1 MSILECK
8 ALTKR
13 YGGKSALEGVELS
26 IEPGR
31 IVGLLGPNGSGKTTL
46 IKLANGLLTPTS
58 GEILIDG
65 KAPSPET
72 KAIVS
77 YLPDRNALPDWMT
90 VAQTVDYY
98 ADFYADFRRD
108 AAQEMLARLGLDA
121 SARVKTLS
129 KGTREKLQL
138 ILVMSR
144 AAKLYLLD
152 EPIGGVDPATRDY
165 ILHHHRQL
173 QRGCLRRHLHPPHRG
188 CRAGARRGDLPAKR
202 PRRAAHHR
210 RRHPRRNRQKRR
222 RAFPGGVQMLTKL
235 IRHEFRATSRI
246 MWPIF
251 AGMLALTLAM
261 RASQNVLQ
269 NESPWLLNLLAVLVT
284 IGFVFGIM
292 ALCFAPLVLS
302 AVRFRDH
309 LLKDEGYLTLTLPV
323 NMHQLLA
330 SKLIVSAVWYA
341 AAFLAVVLLCMIGA
355 FDFSDWRVVPQFA
368 SDLFLSFRK
377 LDSSM
382 QGQALLFALEFF
394 LFCVLG
400 VTAVS
405 LIVYAAYAVGFSFN
419 KHKSALTAVFLLF
432 FFQLVQFAAIAVL
445 ANLFCDG
452 FTAWSSLTG
461 VQAGNAIFA
470 VALVCELIVCVIFYL
485 VTYFFLT
492 RKLNLE

>member
-1 MSILECK
+1 
-8 ALTKR
+8 
-13 YGGKSALEGVELS
+13 
-26 IEPGR
+26 
-31 IVGLLGPNGSGKTTL
+31 
-46 IKLANGLLTPTS
+46 
-58 GEILIDG
+58 
-65 KAPSPET
+65 
-72 KAIVS
+72 
-77 YLPDRNALPDWMT
+77 
-90 VAQTVDYY
+90 
-98 ADFYADFRRD
+98 
-108 AAQEMLARLGLDA
+108 
-121 SARVKTLS
+121 
-129 KGTREKLQL
+129 
-138 ILVMSR
+138 
-144 AAKLYLLD
+144 
-152 EPIGGVDPATRDY
+152 
-165 ILHHHRQL
+165 
-173 QRGCLRRHLHPPHRG
+173 
-188 CRAGARRGDLPAKR
+188 
-202 PRRAAHHR
+202 
-210 RRHPRRNRQKRR
+210 
-222 RAFPGGVQMLTKL
+222 MLTKL

-382 QGQALLFALEFF
+382 QGQALLFALEVF

-419 KHKSALTAVFLLF
+419 KHKSALTAVFVLV

-445 ANLFCDG
+445 VNLFGDG

>member
-1 MSILECK
+1 
-8 ALTKR
+8 
-13 YGGKSALEGVELS
+13 
-26 IEPGR
+26 
-31 IVGLLGPNGSGKTTL
+31 
-46 IKLANGLLTPTS
+46 
-58 GEILIDG
+58 
-65 KAPSPET
+65 
-72 KAIVS
+72 
-77 YLPDRNALPDWMT
+77 
-90 VAQTVDYY
+90 
-98 ADFYADFRRD
+98 
-108 AAQEMLARLGLDA
+108 
-121 SARVKTLS
+121 
-129 KGTREKLQL
+129 
-138 ILVMSR
+138 
-144 AAKLYLLD
+144 
-152 EPIGGVDPATRDY
+152 
-165 ILHHHRQL
+165 
-173 QRGCLRRHLHPPHRG
+173 
-188 CRAGARRGDLPAKR
+188 
-202 PRRAAHHR
+202 
-210 RRHPRRNRQKRR
+210 
-222 RAFPGGVQMLTKL
+222 MLTKL

-341 AAFLAVVLLCMIGA
+341 VLLCMIGA

-382 QGQALLFALEFF
+382 QGQALLFALEVF

-419 KHKSALTAVFLLF
+419 KHKSALTAVSVLV

-470 VALVCELIVCVIFYL
+470 VALVCELIVCLIFYL

>member
-1 MSILECK
+1 
-8 ALTKR
+8 
-13 YGGKSALEGVELS
+13 
-26 IEPGR
+26 
-31 IVGLLGPNGSGKTTL
+31 
-46 IKLANGLLTPTS
+46 
-58 GEILIDG
+58 
-65 KAPSPET
+65 
-72 KAIVS
+72 
-77 YLPDRNALPDWMT
+77 
-90 VAQTVDYY
+90 
-98 ADFYADFRRD
+98 
-108 AAQEMLARLGLDA
+108 
-121 SARVKTLS
+121 
-129 KGTREKLQL
+129 
-138 ILVMSR
+138 
-144 AAKLYLLD
+144 
-152 EPIGGVDPATRDY
+152 
-165 ILHHHRQL
+165 
-173 QRGCLRRHLHPPHRG
+173 
-188 CRAGARRGDLPAKR
+188 
-202 PRRAAHHR
+202 
-210 RRHPRRNRQKRR
+210 
-222 RAFPGGVQMLTKL
+222 MLTKL

-368 SDLFLSFRK
+368 
-377 LDSSM
+377 
-382 QGQALLFALEFF
+382 
-394 LFCVLG
+394 
-400 VTAVS
+400 
-405 LIVYAAYAVGFSFN
+405 
-419 KHKSALTAVFLLF
+419 
-432 FFQLVQFAAIAVL
+432 AIAVL

>member
-1 MSILECK
+1 
-8 ALTKR
+8 
-13 YGGKSALEGVELS
+13 
-26 IEPGR
+26 
-31 IVGLLGPNGSGKTTL
+31 
-46 IKLANGLLTPTS
+46 
-58 GEILIDG
+58 
-65 KAPSPET
+65 
-72 KAIVS
+72 
-77 YLPDRNALPDWMT
+77 
-90 VAQTVDYY
+90 
-98 ADFYADFRRD
+98 
-108 AAQEMLARLGLDA
+108 
-121 SARVKTLS
+121 
-129 KGTREKLQL
+129 
-138 ILVMSR
+138 
-144 AAKLYLLD
+144 
-152 EPIGGVDPATRDY
+152 
-165 ILHHHRQL
+165 
-173 QRGCLRRHLHPPHRG
+173 
-188 CRAGARRGDLPAKR
+188 
-202 PRRAAHHR
+202 
-210 RRHPRRNRQKRR
+210 
-222 RAFPGGVQMLTKL
+222 MLTKL

-382 QGQALLFALEFF
+382 QGQALLFALEVF

-419 KHKSALTAVFLLF
+419 KHKSAARAVRGHRGSGKSLLRRLHRVVEPHRRAGRQCHLCRRPRLRADRLRHFLPRHLF
-432 FFQLVQFAAIAVL
+432 LPHEEAESGVTHEKISCPHSDARGGPCPPAAEKV
-445 ANLFCDG
+445 N
-452 FTAWSSLTG
+452 
-461 VQAGNAIFA
+461 NH
-470 VALVCELIVCVIFYL
+470 LI
-485 VTYFFLT
+485 
-492 RKLNLE
+492 

>member
-1 MSILECK
+1 
-8 ALTKR
+8 
-13 YGGKSALEGVELS
+13 
-26 IEPGR
+26 
-31 IVGLLGPNGSGKTTL
+31 
-46 IKLANGLLTPTS
+46 
-58 GEILIDG
+58 
-65 KAPSPET
+65 
-72 KAIVS
+72 
-77 YLPDRNALPDWMT
+77 
-90 VAQTVDYY
+90 
-98 ADFYADFRRD
+98 
-108 AAQEMLARLGLDA
+108 
-121 SARVKTLS
+121 
-129 KGTREKLQL
+129 
-138 ILVMSR
+138 
-144 AAKLYLLD
+144 
-152 EPIGGVDPATRDY
+152 
-165 ILHHHRQL
+165 
-173 QRGCLRRHLHPPHRG
+173 
-188 CRAGARRGDLPAKR
+188 
-202 PRRAAHHR
+202 
-210 RRHPRRNRQKRR
+210 
-222 RAFPGGVQMLTKL
+222 MLTKL

-355 FDFSDWRVVPQFA
+355 FDFSDWR
-368 SDLFLSFRK
+368 DLFLSFRK
-377 LDSSM
+377 LDNSM
-382 QGQALLFALEFF
+382 QGQALLFALEVF

-419 KHKSALTAVFLLF
+419 KHKSALTAVSVLV

-445 ANLFCDG
+445 VNLFGDG

>member
-1 MSILECK
+1 
-8 ALTKR
+8 
-13 YGGKSALEGVELS
+13 
-26 IEPGR
+26 
-31 IVGLLGPNGSGKTTL
+31 
-46 IKLANGLLTPTS
+46 
-58 GEILIDG
+58 
-65 KAPSPET
+65 
-72 KAIVS
+72 
-77 YLPDRNALPDWMT
+77 
-90 VAQTVDYY
+90 
-98 ADFYADFRRD
+98 
-108 AAQEMLARLGLDA
+108 
-121 SARVKTLS
+121 
-129 KGTREKLQL
+129 
-138 ILVMSR
+138 
-144 AAKLYLLD
+144 
-152 EPIGGVDPATRDY
+152 
-165 ILHHHRQL
+165 
-173 QRGCLRRHLHPPHRG
+173 
-188 CRAGARRGDLPAKR
+188 
-202 PRRAAHHR
+202 
-210 RRHPRRNRQKRR
+210 
-222 RAFPGGVQMLTKL
+222 MLTKL

-330 SKLIVSAVWYA
+330 S
-341 AAFLAVVLLCMIGA
+341 
-355 FDFSDWRVVPQFA
+355 
-368 SDLFLSFRK
+368 FRK

-382 QGQALLFALEFF
+382 QGQALLFALEVF

-419 KHKSALTAVFLLF
+419 KHKSALTAVSVLV

-470 VALVCELIVCVIFYL
+470 VALVCELIVCLIFYL

>member
-1 MSILECK
+1 M
-8 ALTKR
+8 
-13 YGGKSALEGVELS
+13 
-26 IEPGR
+26 
-31 IVGLLGPNGSGKTTL
+31 
-46 IKLANGLLTPTS
+46 
-58 GEILIDG
+58 
-65 KAPSPET
+65 
-72 KAIVS
+72 
-77 YLPDRNALPDWMT
+77 
-90 VAQTVDYY
+90 
-98 ADFYADFRRD
+98 
-108 AAQEMLARLGLDA
+108 
-121 SARVKTLS
+121 
-129 KGTREKLQL
+129 
-138 ILVMSR
+138 
-144 AAKLYLLD
+144 
-152 EPIGGVDPATRDY
+152 
-165 ILHHHRQL
+165 
-173 QRGCLRRHLHPPHRG
+173 
-188 CRAGARRGDLPAKR
+188 
-202 PRRAAHHR
+202 
-210 RRHPRRNRQKRR
+210 
-222 RAFPGGVQMLTKL
+222 
-235 IRHEFRATSRI
+235 
-246 MWPIF
+246 
-251 AGMLALTLAM
+251 
-261 RASQNVLQ
+261 
-269 NESPWLLNLLAVLVT
+269 
-284 IGFVFGIM
+284 
-292 ALCFAPLVLS
+292 LS

-368 SDLFLSFRK
+368 ADFLRAFRK

-382 QGQALLFALEFF
+382 QGQALLFALEVF

-419 KHKSALTAVFLLF
+419 KHKSALTAVSVLV

-445 ANLFCDG
+445 VNLFGDG

>member
-1 MSILECK
+1 M
-8 ALTKR
+8 
-13 YGGKSALEGVELS
+13 LS
-26 IEPGR
+26 
-31 IVGLLGPNGSGKTTL
+31 KL
-46 IKLANGLLTPTS
+46 IK
-58 GEILIDG
+58 
-65 KAPSPET
+65 
-72 KAIVS
+72 
-77 YLPDRNALPDWMT
+77 
-90 VAQTVDYY
+90 
-98 ADFYADFRRD
+98 
-108 AAQEMLARLGLDA
+108 
-121 SARVKTLS
+121 
-129 KGTREKLQL
+129 
-138 ILVMSR
+138 
-144 AAKLYLLD
+144 
-152 EPIGGVDPATRDY
+152 
-165 ILHHHRQL
+165 
-173 QRGCLRRHLHPPHRG
+173 
-188 CRAGARRGDLPAKR
+188 
-202 PRRAAHHR
+202 
-210 RRHPRRNRQKRR
+210 
-222 RAFPGGVQMLTKL
+222 
-235 IRHEFRATSRI
+235 HEFRATSRI
-246 MWPIF
+246 MWPVF
-251 AGMLALTLAM
+251 LGMLALTALM
-261 RASQNVLQ
+261 RFSQLLLNGGHI
-269 NESPWLLNLLAVLVT
+269 PWLLQLIGVLLV
-284 IGFVFGIM
+284 IGFVMGLF
-292 ALCFAPLVLS
+292 ALAFAPLVLS

-368 SDLFLSFRK
+368 ADFLRAFRK

-419 KHKSALTAVFLLF
+419 KHKSALTAVSV
-432 FFQLVQFAAIAVL
+432 LVQFAAIAVL

>member
-1 MSILECK
+1 
-8 ALTKR
+8 
-13 YGGKSALEGVELS
+13 
-26 IEPGR
+26 
-31 IVGLLGPNGSGKTTL
+31 
-46 IKLANGLLTPTS
+46 
-58 GEILIDG
+58 
-65 KAPSPET
+65 
-72 KAIVS
+72 
-77 YLPDRNALPDWMT
+77 
-90 VAQTVDYY
+90 
-98 ADFYADFRRD
+98 
-108 AAQEMLARLGLDA
+108 
-121 SARVKTLS
+121 
-129 KGTREKLQL
+129 
-138 ILVMSR
+138 
-144 AAKLYLLD
+144 
-152 EPIGGVDPATRDY
+152 
-165 ILHHHRQL
+165 
-173 QRGCLRRHLHPPHRG
+173 
-188 CRAGARRGDLPAKR
+188 
-202 PRRAAHHR
+202 
-210 RRHPRRNRQKRR
+210 
-222 RAFPGGVQMLTKL
+222 MLTKL

-382 QGQALLFALEFF
+382 QGQALLFALEVF

-419 KHKSALTAVFLLF
+419 KHKSALTAVSVLV

-452 FTAWSSLTG
+452 FTA
-461 VQAGNAIFA
+461 
-470 VALVCELIVCVIFYL
+470 
-485 VTYFFLT
+485 
-492 RKLNLE
+492 

>member
-1 MSILECK
+1 
-8 ALTKR
+8 
-13 YGGKSALEGVELS
+13 
-26 IEPGR
+26 
-31 IVGLLGPNGSGKTTL
+31 
-46 IKLANGLLTPTS
+46 
-58 GEILIDG
+58 
-65 KAPSPET
+65 
-72 KAIVS
+72 
-77 YLPDRNALPDWMT
+77 
-90 VAQTVDYY
+90 
-98 ADFYADFRRD
+98 
-108 AAQEMLARLGLDA
+108 
-121 SARVKTLS
+121 
-129 KGTREKLQL
+129 
-138 ILVMSR
+138 
-144 AAKLYLLD
+144 
-152 EPIGGVDPATRDY
+152 
-165 ILHHHRQL
+165 
-173 QRGCLRRHLHPPHRG
+173 
-188 CRAGARRGDLPAKR
+188 
-202 PRRAAHHR
+202 
-210 RRHPRRNRQKRR
+210 
-222 RAFPGGVQMLTKL
+222 MLTKL

-269 NESPWLLNLLAVLVT
+269 NDFPWLLNLLAVLVT

-368 SDLFLSFRK
+368 ADFLRAFRK
-377 LDSSM
+377 LDGAL
-382 QGQALLFALEFF
+382 QGQALLFALEVF

-405 LIVYAAYAVGFSFN
+405 VLV
-419 KHKSALTAVFLLF
+419 

>member
-1 MSILECK
+1 
-8 ALTKR
+8 
-13 YGGKSALEGVELS
+13 
-26 IEPGR
+26 
-31 IVGLLGPNGSGKTTL
+31 
-46 IKLANGLLTPTS
+46 
-58 GEILIDG
+58 
-65 KAPSPET
+65 
-72 KAIVS
+72 
-77 YLPDRNALPDWMT
+77 
-90 VAQTVDYY
+90 
-98 ADFYADFRRD
+98 
-108 AAQEMLARLGLDA
+108 
-121 SARVKTLS
+121 
-129 KGTREKLQL
+129 
-138 ILVMSR
+138 
-144 AAKLYLLD
+144 
-152 EPIGGVDPATRDY
+152 
-165 ILHHHRQL
+165 
-173 QRGCLRRHLHPPHRG
+173 
-188 CRAGARRGDLPAKR
+188 
-202 PRRAAHHR
+202 
-210 RRHPRRNRQKRR
+210 
-222 RAFPGGVQMLTKL
+222 MLTKL

-261 RASQNVLQ
+261 RASQRVLQ
-269 NESPWLLNLLAVLVT
+269 NDFPWLLNLLAVLVT

-355 FDFSDWRVVPQFA
+355 FPQFTA
-368 SDLFLSFRK
+368 DFLRAFRK

-419 KHKSALTAVFLLF
+419 KHKSALTAVSVLV

-445 ANLFCDG
+445 ANLFGDG

>member
-1 MSILECK
+1 
-8 ALTKR
+8 
-13 YGGKSALEGVELS
+13 
-26 IEPGR
+26 
-31 IVGLLGPNGSGKTTL
+31 
-46 IKLANGLLTPTS
+46 
-58 GEILIDG
+58 
-65 KAPSPET
+65 
-72 KAIVS
+72 
-77 YLPDRNALPDWMT
+77 
-90 VAQTVDYY
+90 
-98 ADFYADFRRD
+98 
-108 AAQEMLARLGLDA
+108 
-121 SARVKTLS
+121 
-129 KGTREKLQL
+129 
-138 ILVMSR
+138 
-144 AAKLYLLD
+144 
-152 EPIGGVDPATRDY
+152 
-165 ILHHHRQL
+165 
-173 QRGCLRRHLHPPHRG
+173 
-188 CRAGARRGDLPAKR
+188 
-202 PRRAAHHR
+202 
-210 RRHPRRNRQKRR
+210 
-222 RAFPGGVQMLTKL
+222 MLTKL

-261 RASQNVLQ
+261 RASQRVLQ
-269 NESPWLLNLLAVLVT
+269 NDFPWLLNLLAVLVT

-292 ALCFAPLVLS
+292 ALCFAP
-302 AVRFRDH
+302 
-309 LLKDEGYLTLTLPV
+309 LTLPV

-368 SDLFLSFRK
+368 ADFLRAFRK

-419 KHKSALTAVFLLF
+419 KHKSALTAVSVLV

>member
-1 MSILECK
+1 MSLLLEMFTYPFILRAFAVGILVSLCA
-8 ALTKR
+8 ALLGVPLVLKR
-13 YGGKSALEGVELS
+13 YSMIGDGLSHVSFGAL
-26 IEPGR
+26 
-31 IVGLLGPNGSGKTTL
+31 
-46 IKLANGLLTPTS
+46 A
-58 GEILIDG
+58 
-65 KAPSPET
+65 
-72 KAIVS
+72 
-77 YLPDRNALPDWMT
+77 
-90 VAQTVDYY
+90 
-98 ADFYADFRRD
+98 
-108 AAQEMLARLGLDA
+108 
-121 SARVKTLS
+121 
-129 KGTREKLQL
+129 
-138 ILVMSR
+138 
-144 AAKLYLLD
+144 
-152 EPIGGVDPATRDY
+152 
-165 ILHHHRQL
+165 
-173 QRGCLRRHLHPPHRG
+173 
-188 CRAGARRGDLPAKR
+188 
-202 PRRAAHHR
+202 
-210 RRHPRRNRQKRR
+210 
-222 RAFPGGVQMLTKL
+222 
-235 IRHEFRATSRI
+235 
-246 MWPIF
+246 
-251 AGMLALTLAM
+251 
-261 RASQNVLQ
+261 
-269 NESPWLLNLLAVLVT
+269 
-284 IGFVFGIM
+284 
-292 ALCFAPLVLS
+292 FAPLVLS

-368 SDLFLSFRK
+368 ADFLRAFRK

-419 KHKSALTAVFLLF
+419 KHKSALTAVSVLV

>member
-1 MSILECK
+1 
-8 ALTKR
+8 
-13 YGGKSALEGVELS
+13 
-26 IEPGR
+26 
-31 IVGLLGPNGSGKTTL
+31 
-46 IKLANGLLTPTS
+46 
-58 GEILIDG
+58 
-65 KAPSPET
+65 
-72 KAIVS
+72 
-77 YLPDRNALPDWMT
+77 
-90 VAQTVDYY
+90 
-98 ADFYADFRRD
+98 
-108 AAQEMLARLGLDA
+108 
-121 SARVKTLS
+121 
-129 KGTREKLQL
+129 
-138 ILVMSR
+138 
-144 AAKLYLLD
+144 
-152 EPIGGVDPATRDY
+152 
-165 ILHHHRQL
+165 
-173 QRGCLRRHLHPPHRG
+173 
-188 CRAGARRGDLPAKR
+188 
-202 PRRAAHHR
+202 
-210 RRHPRRNRQKRR
+210 
-222 RAFPGGVQMLTKL
+222 MLTKL

-269 NESPWLLNLLAVLVT
+269 NDFPWLLNLLAVLVT

-382 QGQALLFALEFF
+382 QGQALLFALEVF

-419 KHKSALTAVFLLF
+419 KHKSAPPPPCPSSCSSSSCSSRPSRFWQISSATASPRGRASPACRQAMPSLPSP
-432 FFQLVQFAAIAVL
+432 
-445 ANLFCDG
+445 
-452 FTAWSSLTG
+452 SS
-461 VQAGNAIFA
+461 AS
-470 VALVCELIVCVIFYL
+470 
-485 VTYFFLT
+485 
-492 RKLNLE
+492 

>member
-1 MSILECK
+1 
-8 ALTKR
+8 
-13 YGGKSALEGVELS
+13 
-26 IEPGR
+26 
-31 IVGLLGPNGSGKTTL
+31 
-46 IKLANGLLTPTS
+46 
-58 GEILIDG
+58 
-65 KAPSPET
+65 
-72 KAIVS
+72 
-77 YLPDRNALPDWMT
+77 
-90 VAQTVDYY
+90 
-98 ADFYADFRRD
+98 
-108 AAQEMLARLGLDA
+108 
-121 SARVKTLS
+121 
-129 KGTREKLQL
+129 
-138 ILVMSR
+138 
-144 AAKLYLLD
+144 
-152 EPIGGVDPATRDY
+152 
-165 ILHHHRQL
+165 
-173 QRGCLRRHLHPPHRG
+173 
-188 CRAGARRGDLPAKR
+188 
-202 PRRAAHHR
+202 
-210 RRHPRRNRQKRR
+210 
-222 RAFPGGVQMLTKL
+222 MLTKL

-261 RASQNVLQ
+261 RALQNVLQ

-419 KHKSALTAVFLLF
+419 KHKSALTAVSVLV

-445 ANLFCDG
+445 VNLFGDG